1 MKNKVFIVIAAYNE
15 EGMIGTVIQGLK
27 KHKYNNIVVVDDGSA
42 DKTCDIALK
51 NGTYVLRH
59 VLNRGQGAALK
70 TGIDFA
76 LLKGADIIVTF
87 DADGQ
92 HRADE
97 VQKIIKPIIDGR
109 CEVTLGSRF
118 LRNTEDVPF
127 LRRVYLKI
135 GALVLWI
142 MYGIRLTDS
151 HNGFRA
157 LSRKAAQLIEIKSDK
172 MEHASEIPE
181 QIKKKRLKFKE
192 VPVNIKYTEY
202 SIKHGQ
208 KFATNAF
215 NIFFKMVIN
224 KFLR

>member
-1 MKNKVFIVIAAYNE
+1 MKPKVFIVIPAYNE
-15 EGMIGTVIQGLK
+15 EGMIGTVIKNLK
-27 KHKYNNIVVVDDGSA
+27 SNKYNNIIVVDDGSA
-42 DKTCDIALK
+42 DKTYDIALSK
-51 NGTYVLRH
+51 GAYALKH

-76 LLKGADIIVTF
+76 LINGADIIVTF

-97 VQKIIKPIIDGR
+97 INKMIKPIVEKKF
-109 CEVTLGSRF
+109 EVTLGSRF

-127 LRRVYLKI
+127 LRKVYLKV
-135 GALVLWI
+135 GAFVLLI
-142 MYGIRLTDS
+142 MYGIKLTDS

-157 LSRKAAQLIEIKSDK
+157 LSRKAAQQIEIKADK
-172 MEHASEIPE
+172 MDHASEIPE
-181 QIKKKRLKFKE
+181 QIKKKRLKYRE

-202 SIKHGQ
+202 SLKHGQ

-215 NIFFKMVIN
+215 NIFFRMVIN